1 MELLSVFGLIL
12 SVMLLCCG
20 VVSVGKGMITNRVES
35 VRIGAVCLLI
45 GGLIVGGPIMVT
57 SMMDSYVAQAN
68 AEQEQE
74 TVVLED
80 TVVYLGMRNETES
93 GVTPVTG
100 TAFSNGKPVVA
111 TGVVPTEHQELYLYF
126 KYNDQE
132 VKVEDIPE
140 LYFKCET
147 LDYEDSLPCEV
158 SVVEKDGEP
167 DWETA
172 EVVSIDGIEID

>member
-1 MELLSVFGLIL
+1 MEGLSVFGLIL

-20 VVSVGKGMITNRVES
+20 VVSVGKGLLTNRVES
-35 VRIGAVCLLI
+35 IGLGAVSLI
-45 GGLIVGGPIMVT
+45 LGGGMILATNV
-57 SMMDSYVAQAN
+57 MDSYVAQAN
-68 AEQEQE
+68 AEQE

-93 GVTPVTG
+93 GVAPVTG

-111 TGVVPTEHQELYLYF
+111 TGVVPTESQELYLYF
-126 KYNDQE
+126 TYKDTE

-147 LDYEDSLPCEV
+147 LDYETSLPCEV

-172 EVVSIDGIEID
+172 HVVSIDGIEID

>member
-1 MELLSVFGLIL
+1 MDGLSVFGLIL

-20 VVSVGKGMITNRVES
+20 VVSVGKGLLTNRMES
-35 VRIGAVCLLI
+35 IGLGAVSLII
-45 GGLIVGGPIMVT
+45 GGGLLLVT
-57 SMMDSYVAQAN
+57 DMMDSYVTQSTA
-68 AEQEQE
+68 EQE

-80 TVVYLGMRNETES
+80 TVTYLGMRNETKD
-93 GVTPVTG
+93 GVKPVTG

-111 TGVVPTEHQELYLYF
+111 TGVVPTESQELYLYF
-126 KYNDQE
+126 TYKDTE

-172 EVVSIDGIEID
+172 QVVSIDGIEID

>member
-1 MELLSVFGLIL
+1 MELLSVFELIFLGML
-12 SVMLLCCG
+12 SCCG
-20 VVSVGKGMITNRVES
+20 VVFVGKGLLTNRVES
-35 VRIGAVCLLI
+35 VGLGAVCLII
-45 GGLIVGGPIMVT
+45 GGGLLLVT
-57 SMMDSYVAQAN
+57 DMMDSYVTQSTA
-68 AEQEQE
+68 EQE

-80 TVVYLGMRNETES
+80 TVTYLGMRNETES

-111 TGVVPTEHQELYLYF
+111 TGVVPTESQELYLYF
-126 KYNDQE
+126 RYNDQE

-147 LDYEDSLPCEV
+147 LDYETSLPCEV

-172 EVVSIDGIEID
+172 QVVSIDGIEID

>member
-20 VVSVGKGMITNRVES
+20 VVSVGKGLLTNRVEA
-35 VRIGAVCLLI
+35 IGLGAVSLI
-45 GGLIVGGPIMVT
+45 IGGGLILVT
-57 SMMDSYVAQAN
+57 NIMDSYVTQAN
-68 AEQEQE
+68 AEE
-74 TVVLED
+74 TIVVED

-111 TGVVPTEHQELYLYF
+111 TGVVPTESQELYLYF
-126 KYNDQE
+126 TYKDTE

-172 EVVSIDGIEID
+172 QVVSIDGIEID